1 MKKRKASAMRPSD
14 AEIRLR
20 SELDRTR
27 RDNSRMK
34 REAAE
39 PVRSRPSEPD
49 VPPTNGQPQALSDS
63 TVAQPG
69 ELEGLRAQVE
79 ELSVTRQRLS
89 KLYFSQVEENRKR
102 AGKLHQ
108 ILENICQINSHLD
121 LDDLL
126 QGLCETITT
135 TLGFGVVL
143 IRLREPGTS
152 RLHACAFS
160 GITPAARALLQS
172 QDVKLEEF
180 LSWLREDFKVGRSYF
195 ISHSHSFSRTLP
207 SGYTPDLG
215 TREEWEWH
223 KDDVL
228 LVPLFN
234 RSGELVAYFSVD
246 DPIDRLVPS
255 SETMELLEIFG
266 NHAVVAIENAR
277 LYRQLEQHTRELEE
291 AGTRMQE
298 LHALKTNFV
307 STVSHE
313 LRTPLTAIKACVDT
327 LLAAEDGDVPRD
339 RRQHFLSIIRDEN
352 QRLARLI
359 ESVLDLNR
367 FDSGAVKL
375 VRQAVDMA
383 ELLEES
389 ERLLAPVAITGQVNL
404 KVVTELA
411 DTRVDA
417 DRDQLRQL
425 VLHLGSNAIKFTPAG
440 GSVLLRLRGDSREVT
455 LQVEDTGIGIP
466 EQALEKIFERF
477 YQVDSSLVRRY
488 GGTGLGLAICK
499 SIVEWHG
506 GRVNAES
513 TPGQG
518 SRFTVVLPRRNGPP
532 VVVRSLPHGETATED
547 LLRLAIEMVAEVMN
561 ARVVSLLTPEPDG
574 LLRIQAAVGLDETV
588 VRDTRIAPG
597 FGVAGRVASERRPLC
612 VARAGENGNEPASK
626 RETYFSDT
634 YLSVPLEGSQ
644 GLLGVLNVT
653 DPEGGRPFEAE
664 DCHLLL
670 QVAARVA
677 VAWQQAGRSTDGAS
691 EVAATLR
698 QVVRHLERARRSA
711 PDRVNLA
718 RALAREAG
726 LDEAES
732 ALVSFA
738 ASIHDVGMNK
748 LGESVIEGVGR
759 LSDAERQAVLDHP
772 EVGADLLEPLET
784 LGAVQDVILA
794 HHEWWDGTG
803 YPRQLSGEAI
813 PIGSRVLALVDAWE
827 SMVVGRAHKP
837 ARSRDE
843 ALGEL
848 MRLSGR
854 QFDPALVQMF
864 ASALAASERHNASA
878 VRGALPDKGTA
889 GGRAMHDSGR

>member
-1 MKKRKASAMRPSD
+1 MKKRKSSAVQPSD
-14 AEIRLR
+14 TEIRLR

-34 REAAE
+34 RESE
-39 PVRSRPSEPD
+39 PARPRKSDPD
-49 VPPTNGQPQALSDS
+49 VPATNGNAAASNG
-63 TVAQPG
+63 APG
-69 ELEGLRAQVE
+69 ELEALRAQVE
-79 ELSVTRQRLS
+79 ELSSTRQRLS

-121 LDDLL
+121 LDALL

-160 GITPAARALLQS
+160 GITPAARVLLQS

-195 ISHSHSFSRTLP
+195 ISHSHSFNRTLP
-207 SGYTPDLG
+207 TGFTPDLG
-215 TREEWEWH
+215 QREEWEWH
-223 KDDVL
+223 KDDIL

-298 LHALKTNFV
+298 LHALKANFV

-327 LLAAEDGDVPRD
+327 LLAAADGDVPRD
-339 RRQHFLSIIRDEN
+339 RQQHFLTIIRDEN

-367 FDSGAVKL
+367 FDSGAVKM

-389 ERLLAPVAITGQVNL
+389 EHLLAPVALTGQVNL

-440 GSVLLRLRGDSREVT
+440 GSVLLRLRGDSHEVT

-506 GRVNAES
+506 GRVSAES
-513 TPGQG
+513 TPFQG
-518 SRFTVVLPRRNGPP
+518 SRFTVVLPRHNGPP
-532 VVVRSLPHGETATED
+532 VVVRPLPHGETATED

-574 LLRIQAAVGLDETV
+574 VLRIQAAVGLDETV
-588 VRDTRIAPG
+588 VRDTRVAPG
-597 FGVAGRVASERRPLC
+597 YGVAGRVAAERRPLC
-612 VARAGENGNEPASK
+612 VAHAGENGNQPSG
-626 RETYFSDT
+626 REAYFTDT

-653 DPEGGRPFEAE
+653 DPKGERPFEAE

-677 VAWQQAGRSTDGAS
+677 EAWQQAAASTDGAS

-726 LDEAES
+726 LDEAEA

-738 ASIHDVGMNK
+738 ASIHDVGMTQ
-748 LGESVIEGVGR
+748 LGEGVIEGARR
-759 LSDAERQAVLDHP
+759 LSEAEREAVLQHP
-772 EVGADLLEPLET
+772 EAGADLLDPLET

-827 SMVVGRAHKP
+827 SMVVGRAHRP

-878 VRGALPDKGTA
+878 ARGASPDKGSS
-889 GGRAMHDSGR
+889 GEPAMHDAGR